1 MKDLF
6 LVFSLLFFWGVCITP
21 ISISL
26 SRRYGILDTPNERK
40 IHQGIIPRG
49 AGIVLWS
56 GYCLWVLS
64 AVGTMPVL
72 RYSASG
78 ATLIF
83 ITGYLDDI
91 TPVNPYIRFF
101 IHIVAASMIAI
112 PLRISPGNSVI
123 LVIWISGLTS
133 AFNLIDGLNG
143 LCIIT
148 FIISATCAAFLG
160 NINFWIPLLALSLSL
175 LGWNFPKAR
184 TFLGDGG
191 STLLGYLMG
200 SHFIISN
207 FQKLENLEVVTLCLI
222 LFLWG
227 GIPVID
233 TCFAILRRTISKG
246 SPFNADQGH
255 LHHRLLRI
263 GIDPLNVV
271 LILGF
276 CHLMVVGTG
285 FLFLHS

>member
-1 MKDLF
+1 LKDLF
-6 LVFSLLFFWGVCITP
+6 LIFSLLFLWGVFITP
-21 ISISL
+21 LSISL
-26 SRRYGILDTPNERK
+26 SRRYGILDASNERK

-56 GYCLWVLS
+56 GYCLWVLLS
-64 AVGTMPVL
+64 VGTIPVL
-72 RYSASG
+72 KYSASG

-91 TPVNPYIRFF
+91 APVNPYIRFL
-101 IHIVAASMIAI
+101 IHIVAASMIAL
-112 PLRISPGNSVI
+112 PLRTGLVNSVI

-143 LCIIT
+143 LCLLT
-148 FIISATCAAFLG
+148 FIISVIFAAFLG
-160 NINFWIPLLALSLSL
+160 NIEFWIPLSALGLSV

-200 SHFIISN
+200 SHFAFSN
-207 FQKLENLEVVTLCLI
+207 IPKLQDSDVAVLCLI

-233 TCFAILRRTISKG
+233 TCFAILRRTLGKG

-255 LHHRLLRI
+255 LHHRLLRL
-263 GIDPLNVV
+263 GINPLTVV

-276 CHLMVVGTG
+276 CHFLVVGTG
-285 FLFLHS
+285 FLFFP